1 VQRAGRLG
9 CCVWRFVKQ
18 QIDLRKRRQ
27 AFLDPDFAHAADQRA
42 AAENGD
48 RHAGEGRRLQASHA
62 VADAG
67 DAPAQ
72 AGGFQS
78 FDGMVAIDIARR
90 QKRERDRR
98 FIVAGRLLARHPY
111 QLFLAHHLAAGEIV
125 HPGYQRDIDFAALD
139 APDKRRR

>member
-9 CCVWRFVKQ
+9 CCVWRFVEQ

-72 AGGFQS
+72 ARSFQS

-98 FIVAGRLLARHPY
+98 FIVAGRLLTRHPY

-125 HPGYQRDIDFAALD
+125 HPGHQRDIDFAALD
-139 APDKRRR
+139 PPDQRCR